1 MFLRFLT
8 FLSRDSQGS
17 KVDNS
22 YASYESLNHLTLF
35 HTILANPI
43 PPTTTETQAIT
54 CMVIMSGS
62 ISCEISAIIPPNKI
76 KGIGKYSLI
85 LDIYFFLRVLRM
97 PNLPPIRP
105 HSGTVT

>member
-17 KVDNS
+17 EVAHS

-35 HTILANPI
+35 HTILANPM

-62 ISCEISAIIPPNKI
+62 ISCEISAMTPPNKI
-76 KGIGKYSLI
+76 RGIGKYSLI
-85 LDIYFFLRVLRM
+85 LAHGI
-97 PNLPPIRP
+97 
-105 HSGTVT
+105 